1 MFLRLTVIELRRLA
15 DREPA
20 ISTYLR
26 HVADQI
32 EGEANAVAEHEGGRG
47 YGTGIG
53 LSPLCSV
60 CRLSIET
67 GR

>member
-1 MFLRLTVIELRRLA
+1 MVDRTWPLVLDQHLMFLRLTVIELRRLA

-32 EGEANAVAEHEGGRG
+32 EGEANAVAEHPDRPPGGF
-47 YGTGIG
+47 
-53 LSPLCSV
+53 V
-60 CRLSIET
+60 
-67 GR
+67 